1 MAIATYQDLK
11 DSVQDWLNRNDQ
23 QTINQIPNFINF
35 AEKELHRN
43 LRIPPFE
50 GGAVVT
56 VTNGAFRV
64 PTDLIEFI
72 NLIVPY
78 QGVLHQTSIDDL
90 FNSKMS
96 FTRMA
101 NLGFVSPDIP
111 NGTKINITYYID
123 QEELKKDDDSS
134 ILLEVA
140 PELLLYTSLKH
151 AATYAQ
157 DEEDIQKYTMLAQSA
172 YQQLVEQNEQLKYSG
187 SPIAIP
193 SPVLD

>member
-1 MAIATYQDLK
+1 MAISTYKDLQE
-11 DSVQDWLNRNDQ
+11 SVKDWLNRSDS
-23 QTINQIPNFINF
+23 QTVNQIPNFINF

-56 VTNGAFRV
+56 VQNGAFRV
-64 PTDLIEFI
+64 PSDLVEFI
-72 NLIVPY
+72 NLIIPY
-78 QGVLHQTSIDDL
+78 QGIMRQTSVDDL
-90 FNSKMS
+90 FKSKLS

-101 NLGFVSPDIP
+101 NLGFVSPDVP
-111 NGTKINITYYID
+111 NGTKINITYYLD
-123 QEELKKDDDSS
+123 QEELKKDDDTS
-134 ILLEVA
+134 ILLDVA

-157 DEEDIQKYTMLAQSA
+157 DEEDIQKYTMLAQAA
-172 YQQLVEQNEQLKYSG
+172 YQQLVEQNEQMKYSG

-193 SPVLD
+193 SPVGY

>member
-1 MAIATYQDLK
+1 MAIAKYKDLK
-11 DSVQDWLNRNDQ
+11 ESVQDWLNRSDS
-23 QTINQIPNFINF
+23 QTINQIPNFVNF

-56 VTNGAFRV
+56 VQNGAFRL
-64 PTDLIEFI
+64 PTDLVEFI

-78 QGVLHQTSIDDL
+78 QGVMHQTSIDDL

-96 FTRMA
+96 FCRLA

-111 NGTKINITYYID
+111 NGTKINITYYKD
-123 QEELKKDDDSS
+123 QDELESDNDTS
-134 ILLEVA
+134 ILLEIA
-140 PELLLYTSLKH
+140 PELLLYTSMKH
-151 AATYAQ
+151 ASIYAQ
-157 DEEDIQKYTMLAQSA
+157 DEEDIQKYTMLAQAA
-172 YQQLVEQNEQLKYSG
+172 YQQLVEQNEQMKYSG

-193 SPVLD
+193 SPVL